1 MTAPTWAIPRATTI
15 RGPGVSAHHWRPVHN
30 LPALLTGR
38 PLPTMMNDVQ
48 DPAPIDRT
56 HEPAPVREAARG
68 RLTTAR
74 RLAPERSA

>member
-1 MTAPTWAIPRATTI
+1 VSEHHTGGLRLI
-15 RGPGVSAHHWRPVHN
+15 RRGRPAHN

-38 PLPTMMNDVQ
+38 LLPTMMNDVH

-68 RLTTAR
+68 RRATAR